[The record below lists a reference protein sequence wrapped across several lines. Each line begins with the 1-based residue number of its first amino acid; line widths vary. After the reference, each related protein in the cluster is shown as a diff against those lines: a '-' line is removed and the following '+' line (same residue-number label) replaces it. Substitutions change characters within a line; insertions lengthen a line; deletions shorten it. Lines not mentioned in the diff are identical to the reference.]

1 MLFLFFLMTTLEL
14 SFLMTCFSFLLIFF
28 FENFLIVGFFSLFF
42 LIATIPSGKVVLVTP
57 DRGVWKFR
65 ASWLQGWPNNSR
77 SQGLKIQ
84 YFLITRLTWRLLLMA
99 GLIFSFFFESFL
111 IIGLISSSS
120 RSSVKTMIFLLSS
133 TQWFF
138 SLSTISLEFIEDLSW
153 NKSKNVWCNV
163 WRLDNMHAS
172 LLGLKYRSPPLWRS
186 FVCYSKPSLFFCA
199 ISFVCQ
205 PSIQF

>member
-1 MLFLFFLMTTLEL
+1 
-14 SFLMTCFSFLLIFF
+14 
-28 FENFLIVGFFSLFF
+28 
-42 LIATIPSGKVVLVTP
+42 
-57 DRGVWKFR
+57 
-65 ASWLQGWPNNSR
+65 
-77 SQGLKIQ
+77 
-84 YFLITRLTWRLLLMA
+84 MA
-99 GLIFSFFFESFL
+99 GLIFSFFFEIFL

-172 LLGLKYRSPPLWRS
+172 LVWNIGPPLFDAPLFAIRS
-186 FVCYSKPSLFFCA
+186 LPCFSVPSHSCASHPFNFKCSVYRRLSAMITALVAYQAWPCPPSLVLLDSSWMSLANHSSSGF
-199 ISFVCQ
+199 S
-205 PSIQF
+205 

>member
-1 MLFLFFLMTTLEL
+1 
-14 SFLMTCFSFLLIFF
+14 
-28 FENFLIVGFFSLFF
+28 
-42 LIATIPSGKVVLVTP
+42 
-57 DRGVWKFR
+57 
-65 ASWLQGWPNNSR
+65 
-77 SQGLKIQ
+77 
-84 YFLITRLTWRLLLMA
+84 MA
-99 GLIFSFFFESFL
+99 GLIFSFFFEIFL

-172 LLGLKYRSPPLWRS
+172 LLGLKYRSPP
-186 FVCYSKPSLFFCA
+186 SLTLLCLLFEAFLVFLCHLIRVPA
-199 ISFVCQ
+199 IH
-205 PSIQF
+205 SILNVVSIVGCPRWLLLSLLTKHDRAPQVWCCLIHHEWA